1 VDRDRLQPSRSA
13 PPDPPQGEQVQPRP
27 FGLADRSG
35 VNPALTPHA
44 ETLRS
49 ADRPLRVVPAPPSS
63 VPPGK
68 GPPLPGRGASGT
80 GQPSPERLRRE
91 LEVTREEIR
100 HLHEMTLELPEIF
113 ENKFRQRLRETRRQQ
128 RLMLEENAY
137 LKRKL
142 LELGPATSPRLRPP
156 LLLQPAQTKP
166 AQTKSANPLERQAR
180 PGLMQSLRQAWGGL
194 ARGRAR
200 ATLTS
205 ATLKGDEP
213 TRDGLADPIHK

>member
-13 PPDPPQGEQVQPRP
+13 PPDPPLGEQAQPRP
-27 FGLADRSG
+27 LGLADRSG
-35 VNPALTPHA
+35 INPALTPHA

-49 ADRPLRVVPAPPSS
+49 ADRPLKVVPAPQSP

-68 GPPLPGRGASGT
+68 GAPLPGQGASGT
-80 GQPSPERLRRE
+80 GQLSPERLRRE

-100 HLHEMTLELPEIF
+100 QLLEMTLELPEIF
-113 ENKFRQRLRETRRQQ
+113 EDKFRQRLHETLRQQ
-128 RLMLEENAY
+128 RLLLEENAY

-142 LELGPATSPRLRPP
+142 LELGPATSTRRRPP
-156 LLLQPAQTKP
+156 LLLQPAQTEP
-166 AQTKSANPLERQAR
+166 AQTESVNPLERQAR

-194 ARGRAR
+194 AGGRAR
-200 ATLTS
+200 

-213 TRDGLADPIHK
+213 TRDGLADPKHK

>member
-13 PPDPPQGEQVQPRP
+13 PPDPPQGEQAQPRP

-49 ADRPLRVVPAPPSS
+49 ADRPLKVVPPPQSP

-68 GPPLPGRGASGT
+68 GAPLPGPGASGT
-80 GQPSPERLRRE
+80 GQPSLQSLRRE

-100 HLHEMTLELPEIF
+100 QLHEMTLELPEIF
-113 ENKFRQRLRETRRQQ
+113 ENKFRQRLRQTLRQQ
-128 RLMLEENAY
+128 RLLLEENAY
-137 LKRKL
+137 LKRRL

-156 LLLQPAQTKP
+156 LLLQPAQTEP
-166 AQTKSANPLERQAR
+166 AQTESVNPLERQAR
-180 PGLMQSLRQAWGGL
+180 PGLIQSLRQAWGGL
-194 ARGRAR
+194 GGGRAR
-200 ATLTS
+200 

-213 TRDGLADPIHK
+213 TRDGLADPKHK

>member
-13 PPDPPQGEQVQPRP
+13 PPDPPQGEQAQPRP
-27 FGLADRSG
+27 LGLADRSG
-35 VNPALTPHA
+35 INPALTPHA

-49 ADRPLRVVPAPPSS
+49 ADRPLKVVPAPQSP

-68 GPPLPGRGASGT
+68 GAPLPGQGASGT
-80 GQPSPERLRRE
+80 GQLSPERLRRE

-100 HLHEMTLELPEIF
+100 QLLEMTLELPEIF
-113 ENKFRQRLRETRRQQ
+113 EDKFRQRLHETLRQQ
-128 RLMLEENAY
+128 RLLLEENAY

-142 LELGPATSPRLRPP
+142 LELGPATSPRRRPP
-156 LLLQPAQTKP
+156 LLLQPAQTEP
-166 AQTKSANPLERQAR
+166 AQTESVNPLERQAR

-194 ARGRAR
+194 AGGRAR
-200 ATLTS
+200 

-213 TRDGLADPIHK
+213 TRDGLADPKHK

>member
-1 VDRDRLQPSRSA
+1 MDRDRLQPSRSA
-13 PPDPPQGEQVQPRP
+13 PPDPPLGEQAQPRP
-27 FGLADRSG
+27 FGLADRSAG
-35 VNPALTPHA
+35 NPALTPHA

-49 ADRPLRVVPAPPSS
+49 TDRPLRVVPAPPSP

-68 GPPLPGRGASGT
+68 GPPLPGLGASGT

-100 HLHEMTLELPEIF
+100 QLHEMTLELPDIF
-113 ENKFRQRLRETRRQQ
+113 ENKFRQRLRETLRQQ
-128 RLMLEENAY
+128 RLLLEENAY

-156 LLLQPAQTKP
+156 LLLQPAKTVP
-166 AQTKSANPLERQAR
+166 VNSLERQAK

-194 ARGRAR
+194 AGGRAR
-200 ATLTS
+200 

-213 TRDGLADPIHK
+213 TRDGLADPKHK

>member
-1 VDRDRLQPSRSA
+1 MDRDRLQPSRSA

-27 FGLADRSG
+27 FGLAARSG

-49 ADRPLRVVPAPPSS
+49 ADRPLKVVPAPPSP

-68 GPPLPGRGASGT
+68 GPPLPGPGTSAT

-100 HLHEMTLELPEIF
+100 HLQEMTLELPEIF
-113 ENKFRQRLRETRRQQ
+113 ENKFRQRLRQTLRQQ
-128 RLMLEENAY
+128 RLLLEENAY
-137 LKRKL
+137 LKRRL
-142 LELGPATSPRLRPP
+142 LELGPATGPRFGAP
-156 LLLQPAQTKP
+156 LLLQPARTEP
-166 AQTKSANPLERQAR
+166 VTPPERQAR
-180 PGLMQSLRQAWGGL
+180 PDLMQSLRQAWGRL
-194 ARGRAR
+194 AGGRAR
-200 ATLTS
+200 

-213 TRDGLADPIHK
+213 TRDGLADPKHK

>member
-1 VDRDRLQPSRSA
+1 
-13 PPDPPQGEQVQPRP
+13 
-27 FGLADRSG
+27 
-35 VNPALTPHA
+35 
-44 ETLRS
+44 
-49 ADRPLRVVPAPPSS
+49 
-63 VPPGK
+63 
-68 GPPLPGRGASGT
+68 
-80 GQPSPERLRRE
+80 LRRE

-156 LLLQPAQTKP
+156 LLLQPAQTEP
-166 AQTKSANPLERQAR
+166 VNPLKRRAR
-180 PGLMQSLRQAWGGL
+180 PDLMRSLRQAWGGL
-194 ARGRAR
+194 AGGRAR
-200 ATLTS
+200 

-213 TRDGLADPIHK
+213 TRDGLAGPTHK

>member
-1 VDRDRLQPSRSA
+1 MDRDRLQPSRSA
-13 PPDPPQGEQVQPRP
+13 PPDPPLGEQAQPRP

-49 ADRPLRVVPAPPSS
+49 ADRPLRVVPAPPSP

-68 GPPLPGRGASGT
+68 VPPLPGRGASST

-113 ENKFRQRLRETRRQQ
+113 ENKFRQRLRETRQQQ
-128 RLMLEENAY
+128 RLMLEENAI

-142 LELGPATSPRLRPP
+142 LELGPATSPRLRPH
-156 LLLQPAQTKP
+156 LLLQPAQTEP
-166 AQTKSANPLERQAR
+166 VNPPERQAR
-180 PGLMQSLRQAWGGL
+180 PGLMRSLRQAWGEL
-194 ARGRAR
+194 AGGRAR
-200 ATLTS
+200 

-213 TRDGLADPIHK
+213 TRDGLADPKHK

>member
-1 VDRDRLQPSRSA
+1 MDRDRLQPSRSA
-13 PPDPPQGEQVQPRP
+13 PPDPPQSEQAQPRP

-49 ADRPLRVVPAPPSS
+49 ADRPLKVVPPPQSP

-68 GPPLPGRGASGT
+68 GPPLPGPGAS
-80 GQPSPERLRRE
+80 GQPSPESLRRE

-100 HLHEMTLELPEIF
+100 QLHEMTLELPEIF
-113 ENKFRQRLRETRRQQ
+113 ENKFRQRLRQTLRQQ
-128 RLMLEENAY
+128 RLLLEENAY

-156 LLLQPAQTKP
+156 LLLQPAQTE
-166 AQTKSANPLERQAR
+166 SVNPLERQAR
-180 PGLMQSLRQAWGGL
+180 PALMQSLRQAWGGL
-194 ARGRAR
+194 AGGLAR
-200 ATLTS
+200 

-213 TRDGLADPIHK
+213 TRDGLADPKHK

>member
-1 VDRDRLQPSRSA
+1 MDRDRLQPSRSA
-13 PPDPPQGEQVQPRP
+13 PPDPPLVEQAQPRP

-35 VNPALTPHA
+35 VNPALISHA

-49 ADRPLRVVPAPPSS
+49 ADRPLRVVPAPPSP

-113 ENKFRQRLRETRRQQ
+113 ENKFRQRLRETRQQQ

-142 LELGPATSPRLRPP
+142 LELGPATGPRLRPR
-156 LLLQPAQTKP
+156 LLLQPAQP
-166 AQTKSANPLERQAR
+166 EPVNPLERQAR
-180 PGLMQSLRQAWGGL
+180 PGLLRSLRQTWGKL
-194 ARGRAR
+194 AVGRAR
-200 ATLTS
+200 STLTRAS
-205 ATLKGDEP
+205 LKGDEP
-213 TRDGLADPIHK
+213 TRDGLADPKHK

>member
-1 VDRDRLQPSRSA
+1 LVFRAKTLDRDRLQPSRSA

-113 ENKFRQRLRETRRQQ
+113 ENKFRQRLRESRRQQ
-128 RLMLEENAY
+128 RLMVEEIAY

-156 LLLQPAQTKP
+156 LLLQPAQTEP
-166 AQTKSANPLERQAR
+166 VNPLKRRAR
-180 PGLMQSLRQAWGGL
+180 PDLMRSLRQAWGGL
-194 ARGRAR
+194 AGGRAR
-200 ATLTS
+200 

-213 TRDGLADPIHK
+213 TRDGLAGPTHK

>member
-1 VDRDRLQPSRSA
+1 MDRDRLQPSRSA
-13 PPDPPQGEQVQPRP
+13 SPDPPQGEQAQPRP

-35 VNPALTPHA
+35 VNPALTPHS

-49 ADRPLRVVPAPPSS
+49 ADRPLKVVPAPPSP

-68 GPPLPGRGASGT
+68 GPSLPGQGASGS

-100 HLHEMTLELPEIF
+100 QLHEMTLELPDIF
-113 ENKFRQRLRETRRQQ
+113 ENKFRQRLRETLRQQ
-128 RLMLEENAY
+128 RLLLEENAY

-156 LLLQPAQTKP
+156 LLLQPAKTEP
-166 AQTKSANPLERQAR
+166 VNPLKRQAR

-194 ARGRAR
+194 AGGRAR
-200 ATLTS
+200 

-213 TRDGLADPIHK
+213 TRDGLADPKHK

>member
-1 VDRDRLQPSRSA
+1 MDRDRLQPSRSA
-13 PPDPPQGEQVQPRP
+13 PPDPPQGEQAQPRP

-49 ADRPLRVVPAPPSS
+49 ADRPLKVVPAP
-63 VPPGK
+63 
-68 GPPLPGRGASGT
+68 
-80 GQPSPERLRRE
+80 PSPERLRRE

-113 ENKFRQRLRETRRQQ
+113 ENKFRQRLRQTLSQQ
-128 RLMLEENAY
+128 RLLLEENAY

-156 LLLQPAQTKP
+156 LLLQPAQTEP
-166 AQTKSANPLERQAR
+166 AQTESVTPLERQAR

-194 ARGRAR
+194 AGGRAR
-200 ATLTS
+200 

-213 TRDGLADPIHK
+213 TRDGLADPKHK